1 MPAWM
6 DRLLGRKPSS
16 PGPFPLRG
24 KGSSPLAL
32 RERGRGEGRNK
43 ALRLR
48 APHLTAVAQHNA
60 FAWPALST
68 YERQAA
74 VYESSVWVYT
84 AVNRIAEAAALTP
97 LHLFRLEGERRV
109 PLIAHPAERLL
120 AAPNPF
126 LSGFDLIEQTVGAL
140 ELTGNAYWFLAGDGR
155 GLPAQIWPL
164 RPDRVSVVPDER
176 DHVRG
181 YVYEIDGRQIPLD
194 AVEVIHFRRWHP
206 RSDYYGLS
214 ALQAARLAVQNDAA
228 MAAWNRDAFG
238 QDRAIPAGIVSV
250 GEFVSDE
257 DFDRLKREWRESYG
271 GPERRTAFLRGG
283 GITWQ
288 SIGLSQ
294 QEVDFLHGRQFNR
307 EEIYQAFGIPP
318 GMWSEN
324 ATEANARVAERVF
337 IERTLWPKLVRLA
350 GKLTADLLPFWGSD
364 LVAAFEDIRPT
375 DVSTRLAEI
384 RTAYPVLSINEVRAR
399 YYDLP
404 PVAWGEGPVSGAG
417 TKTAANG
424 ERGAASENRDG
435 FLQVGLEDNEAFDP
449 GSVEEAPAIKA
460 DSLVGTRHVVS
471 LPVGADIPPD
481 TAAILRELDQWER
494 FSLRRL
500 GKRADHAFVVQAVP
514 EELAFEISAR
524 LLAADGP
531 EAVRAVFREARAGVG
546 NSAC

>member
-6 DRLLGRKPSS
+6 DRLLGRRPSS
-16 PGPFPLRG
+16 PGP
-24 KGSSPLAL
+24 SSR
-32 RERGRGEGRNK
+32 REMGRGEGHIK
-43 ALRLR
+43 ALRVR
-48 APHLTAVAQHNA
+48 APHLAAVAQHNA

-140 ELTGNAYWFLAGDGR
+140 ELTGNAYWFLAGDAR

-176 DHVRG
+176 EHVRG
-181 YVYEIDGRQIPLD
+181 YIYEIDGRQIPLD

-257 DFDRLKREWRESYG
+257 DFERLKREWRESYG

-294 QEVDFLHGRQFNR
+294 QDVDFLRGRQFNR

-324 ATEANARVAERVF
+324 ATEANARVAERIF

-350 GKLTADLLPFWGSD
+350 GKLSADLLPFWGSD
-364 LVAAFEDIRPT
+364 LVAEFEDIRPT

-417 TKTAANG
+417 AARASQSPFPQG
-424 ERGAASENRDG
+424 EEG
-435 FLQVGLEDNEAFDP
+435 FGVLQVSLEDNEAFDP
-449 GSVEEAPAIKA
+449 GSVEEAPEVKA
-460 DSLVGTRHVVS
+460 AR
-471 LPVGADIPPD
+471 
-481 TAAILRELDQWER
+481 LRELDQWER
-494 FSLRRL
+494 FTLRRL

-524 LLAADGP
+524 LLAADSP
-531 EAVRAVFREARAGVG
+531 AAVRAVFREARKEAQRL
-546 NSAC
+546 AC